1 MDFQLMIETSRMMH
15 VVLVTGPSGAGRTT
29 AINAL
34 EDTGF
39 EAIDNMPLTLAPR
52 LFEGSA
58 LNRPLALGLDTR
70 NRDFAASQMMETIDA
85 LAANGTIKLEVLYL
99 DCSVDVLIRRFS
111 ETRRRHHLSPDGA
124 ALAGIHLDFDLMQSA
139 RARADILIDTTT
151 MSPHDLR
158 AEVNRYFAPD
168 QGKAMAI
175 SVQSFSY
182 KRGTPRGI
190 DMMFDCRF
198 LRNPYWD
205 LDLRSKNGCN
215 AKVQAYVAEDKNFAA
230 FKKQIL
236 NFTDL
241 VLPAHMAEGRSHL
254 SIGFGCT
261 GGKHRSVTM
270 VEILWKDLQL
280 RGWHV
285 NVRHRELVE
294 QSSDTRTSNTK
305 VHDS

>member
-1 MDFQLMIETSRMMH
+1 MTDTIQPVH

-34 EDTGF
+34 EDAGF
-39 EAIDNMPLTLAPR
+39 ESIDNMPLSLAPR
-52 LFEGSA
+52 LFETPGLS
-58 LNRPLALGLDTR
+58 RPIALGLDTR
-70 NRDFAASQMMETIDA
+70 NRDFSTAQIMDTIA
-85 LAANGTIKLEVLYL
+85 ILSANPSLMLEVLYL

-124 ALAGIHLDFDLMQSA
+124 ALAGIQLDLDLMQPA
-139 RARADILIDTTT
+139 RVRAHVLIDTTQL
-151 MSPHDLR
+151 SPHDLR
-158 AEVNRYFAPD
+158 AEVTRYFAPD
-168 QGKAMAI
+168 TGNPMAI

-205 LDLRSKNGCN
+205 ENLRAEDGRNP
-215 AKVQAYVAEDKNFAA
+215 KVQAYVAEDENFPA
-230 FKKQIL
+230 FKQKVVDLI
-236 NFTDL
+236 DL
-241 VLPAHMAEGRSHL
+241 VIPAHVAEGRAHL
-254 SIGFGCT
+254 IIGFGCT

-270 VEILWKDLQL
+270 VEMLQKELQL

-285 NVRHRELVE
+285 SIRHRELLE
-294 QSSDTRTSNTK
+294 QAAPSDTSDSK
-305 VHDS
+305 VLSS

>member
-1 MDFQLMIETSRMMH
+1 MISNLEIMH

-34 EDTGF
+34 EDVGF

-52 LFEGSA
+52 LLEGPG
-58 LNRPLALGLDTR
+58 LCRPLALGLDTR
-70 NRDFAASQMMETIDA
+70 NRDFTTNQMMETIEI
-85 LAANGTIKLEVLYL
+85 LATNDLITLEVLYL

-124 ALAGIHLDFDLMQSA
+124 ALAGIELDLSLMQPA
-139 RARADILIDTTT
+139 RSRADILIDTTIL
-151 MSPHDLR
+151 SPHDLC
-158 AEVNRYFAPD
+158 AEVTRYFAPD
-168 QGKAMAI
+168 QGNAMAI

-205 LDLRSKNGCN
+205 KELRFKNGLN
-215 AKVQAYVAEDKNFAA
+215 VAVQAYVAEDKNFKP
-230 FKKQIL
+230 FRKQIL
-236 NFTDL
+236 DLADL
-241 VLPAHMAEGRSHL
+241 VIPAHMAEGRSHL
-254 SIGFGCT
+254 TIGFGCT

-270 VEILWKDLQL
+270 VEMLRKDLQL

-285 NVRHRELVE
+285 TMRHRELVAK
-294 QSSDTRTSNTK
+294 TK
-305 VHDS
+305 NDRPLKIKVLDS

>member
-1 MDFQLMIETSRMMH
+1 MTDNLEIMH

-34 EDTGF
+34 EDVGF

-52 LFEGSA
+52 LLDGPG
-58 LNRPLALGLDTR
+58 LHRPLALGLDTR
-70 NRDFAASQMMETIDA
+70 NRDFTTNQMMETIEA
-85 LAANGTIKLEVLYL
+85 LATNDMIELEVLYI

-124 ALAGIHLDFDLMQSA
+124 ALSGIELDLNLMQPA
-139 RARADILIDTTT
+139 RVRADILIDTTT
-151 MSPHDLR
+151 LSPNDLC
-158 AEVNRYFAPD
+158 AEVTRYFAPNQD
-168 QGKAMAI
+168 NAMAI
-175 SVQSFSY
+175 SIQSFSY

-205 LDLRSKNGCN
+205 KELRFENGLN
-215 AKVQAYVAEDKNFAA
+215 AAVQAYVAEDKNFTP
-230 FKKQIL
+230 FREQIL
-236 NFTDL
+236 DLADL
-241 VLPAHMAEGRSHL
+241 VIPAHMAEGRSHL
-254 SIGFGCT
+254 TIGFGCT

-270 VEILWKDLQL
+270 VEILRKDLQL

-285 NVRHRELVE
+285 TIRHRELVA
-294 QSSDTRTSNTK
+294 QTKHSITSKTK
-305 VHDS
+305 VLDS

>member
-1 MDFQLMIETSRMMH
+1 MTNTMEIMH

-34 EDTGF
+34 EDVGF

-52 LFEGSA
+52 LLEGPG

-70 NRDFAASQMMETIDA
+70 NRDFSANQMIETIQIFAASNMIT
-85 LAANGTIKLEVLYL
+85 LEVLYL
-99 DCSVDVLIRRFS
+99 DCSVDILICRFS

-124 ALAGIHLDFDLMQSA
+124 ALAGIQLDLDLMQPA
-139 RARADILIDTTT
+139 RARADILIDTTSL
-151 MSPHDLR
+151 SPNDLR
-158 AEVNRYFAPD
+158 KEVSRYFVPD
-168 QGKAMAI
+168 QDKAMAI

-205 LDLRSKNGCN
+205 KDLRSENGLN
-215 AKVQAYVAEDKNFAA
+215 AAVQAYVAEDKNFKPFRMQVLDLA
-230 FKKQIL
+230 
-236 NFTDL
+236 DL
-241 VLPAHMAEGRSHL
+241 VIPAHMAEGRSHL
-254 SIGFGCT
+254 TIGFGCT

-270 VEILWKDLQL
+270 VEMLRKDLQL

-285 NVRHRELVE
+285 TIRHRELVE
-294 QSSDTRTSNTK
+294 NTAHESTVISK
-305 VHDS
+305 VLDS